1 MLLISLTKHTSL
13 EAKITYHDMCSKAA
27 DKKLQ
32 PQSAILELIKQSL
45 TGTRVANLIFV
56 FYLANIAKNHEQ
68 LELIQ
73 VNWKN

>member
-56 FYLANIAKNHEQ
+56 FYLKKNHEQ